1 MVLAPAAAPAPAAPS
16 AAGLAPRVEVVDGQ
30 MRIVEQ
36 SLSIQAQPEAGA
48 RLITVEDNPVSV
60 HKLPFWWH
68 TLSALWGWSLYWS
81 MIDVMIWCA

>member
-1 MVLAPAAAPAPAAPS
+1 MQQQEEEEAALQGAGGSMTVAVAPAAAPSPAAPS

-48 RLITVEDNPVSV
+48 RVITVEENPVSL
-60 HKLPFWWH
+60 HC
-68 TLSALWGWSLYWS
+68 G
-81 MIDVMIWCA
+81 